1 MEFMVYH
8 RIFLEKSDHRVILRG
23 DHRRTISSGLVNSRA
38 RQKPST
44 KILPCFSPVLVYTS
58 FEHVLFPRCV
68 PLAPASPPVRCPLPT
83 PSRGRAFNPSATLFP
98 PPSSSPSHSR
108 LAAYTPITFEPRE
121 CKSAQIDP
129 KIFPSFVSTQLHLFQ
144 RSILHINRA
153 PTFGAISYVPMIH
166 THVHT
171 HTYIYSPKL
180 WATIRETILEI
191 DNPQHHFAF
200 FFLFSST
207 RTN

>member
-1 MEFMVYH
+1 MCFFHGASLSH
-8 RIFLEKSDHRVILRG
+8 RPF
-23 DHRRTISSGLVNSRA
+23 
-38 RQKPST
+38 
-44 KILPCFSPVLVYTS
+44 
-58 FEHVLFPRCV
+58 
-68 PLAPASPPVRCPLPT
+68 PPVRCPLPT

-129 KIFPSFVSTQLHLFQ
+129 KIFPSLSTQLHLFQ

-171 HTYIYSPKL
+171 HIYIYSPKL
-180 WATIRETILEI
+180 WATTRETILEI